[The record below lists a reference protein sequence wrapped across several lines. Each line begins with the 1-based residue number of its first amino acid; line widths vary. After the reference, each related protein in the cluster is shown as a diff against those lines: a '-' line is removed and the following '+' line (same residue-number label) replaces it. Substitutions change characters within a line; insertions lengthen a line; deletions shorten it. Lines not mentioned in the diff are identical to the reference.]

1 MWSSL
6 ADIRIQHVPY
16 KGGGP
21 AIQSTVAGETQLTVI
36 SSLLAAPH
44 IASGKLRALATGN
57 LTRDPQFPNVPT
69 MKELGYPD
77 VEAVTWVGIYAP
89 AGTPREIVLRLNGEI
104 GRIIREPDTKAKL
117 DQQGILLAG
126 GPPEEL
132 GALISTEIK
141 RWTAVARA
149 NKIAVER

>member
-1 MWSSL
+1 
-6 ADIRIQHVPY
+6 
-16 KGGGP
+16 
-21 AIQSTVAGETQLTVI
+21 
-36 SSLLAAPH
+36 
-44 IASGKLRALATGN
+44 
-57 LTRDPQFPNVPT
+57 

-89 AGTPREIVLRLNGEI
+89 AGTPREIVSRLNSEI
-104 GRIIREPDTKAKL
+104 GRIIREPDMKAKL

-132 GALISTEIK
+132 GALISTEVK